1 MISDNMNQNQI
12 NEEESFIDNIKSD
25 SGAFYRYAKKFSKS
39 NNGIGPLKDV
49 DGNICSDDTDMAR
62 ILLNQYRS
70 VFSVPVQEIQEQ
82 RKYSVEDMPDIFFNE
97 ENIMKYIKKLNA
109 SSSSGPDGVPSKC
122 YKYGGIM
129 ICDALIDIYNQMWSE
144 GYSPEKSR
152 QAWISPTWKGSDK
165 LIPSSYRPIA
175 LTNHFSKIF
184 ESIIREKIL
193 NHLTLNNLYDS
204 AQHGSQS
211 NKSTTSQLLEQM
223 DTILEMLSNGT
234 NVDIIFL
241 DYAKA
246 YDKVDQKLLLSKMYN
261 MGIRG
266 KNLKIISHW
275 LCDRVQRV
283 KVGSSLSEWD
293 PVISGIP

>member
-1 MISDNMNQNQI
+1 MIH
-12 NEEESFIDNIKSD
+12 
-25 SGAFYRYAKKFSKS
+25 
-39 NNGIGPLKDV
+39 DV
-49 DGNICSDDTDMAR
+49 
-62 ILLNQYRS
+62 
-70 VFSVPVQEIQEQ
+70 
-82 RKYSVEDMPDIFFNE
+82 
-97 ENIMKYIKKLNA
+97 
-109 SSSSGPDGVPSKC
+109 
-122 YKYGGIM
+122 
-129 ICDALIDIYNQMWSE
+129 LIDIYNQMWSE

-152 QAWISPTWKGSDK
+152 QAWISPNWKGSDK

-184 ESIIREKIL
+184 ESIIREQIL
-193 NHLTLNNLYDS
+193 NHLNLNNLYDS
-204 AQHGSQS
+204 AQHGSQC

-223 DTILEMLSNGT
+223 DTILEMLANGT

-266 KNLKIISHW
+266 RNLKIISHW
-275 LCDRVQRV
+275 LCDRVQWV

-293 PVISGIP
+293 PVISGIPQGSVLGPLLFLLFIWDMDLEDTNLI